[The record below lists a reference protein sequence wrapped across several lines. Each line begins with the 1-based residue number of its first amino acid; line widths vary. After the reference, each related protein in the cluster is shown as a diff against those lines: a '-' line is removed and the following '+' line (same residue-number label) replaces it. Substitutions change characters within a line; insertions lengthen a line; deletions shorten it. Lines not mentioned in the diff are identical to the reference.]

1 MSVDDLDDNGLEIWE
16 RLLEMLKA
24 AEEAG
29 ERAQRDTEDRAAEL
43 ARLLEHYGETLE
55 PPTDAELLFALGGR
69 FPLGIT
75 AVLISADNLEAQ
87 ITVGCPPPRM
97 WHNPLPRPLGA
108 AMILD
113 SSPPSS
119 APELHTR
126 DYELRKFDAKLGAA
140 IYLEVLR

>member
-1 MSVDDLDDNGLEIWE
+1 MSVDDLDADGREIWE

-43 ARLLEHYGETLE
+43 GRLLDHYAETLE
-55 PPTDAELLFALGGR
+55 PPSDGELLFALGGR
-69 FPLGIT
+69 WPLGIT
-75 AVLISADNLEAQ
+75 AVLMTVDGLEAQ

-97 WHNPLPRPLGA
+97 WHNPLPQPLGA
-108 AMILD
+108 AMLLD

-119 APELHTR
+119 APELPTR
-126 DYELRKFDAKLGAA
+126 DYELRKFDPRLGAA
-140 IYLEVLR
+140 IYIEVLR